1 MKLLICDDDKN
12 CLLSEGKY
20 ITENTQATA
29 ECFLSG
35 KELLKRLSAGTE
47 DIAAVFMDIE
57 LDNSENGIM
66 VAEQISNLYPDIRII
81 FLTAYSLKYCEEIFL
96 AGKNLVPFA
105 LVDKQNL
112 NVNLKRAMDKLY
124 ASLNSDKEKN
134 KLAVTVNAETFF
146 IDPMQ
151 TLYLESNVHTLM
163 IVTADGNRS
172 VRAKLSD
179 VLGGFPPYFVQCHK
193 SFAVNIHHIVSY
205 TAKQIELDSQVTI
218 PVSRKFSQSV
228 REKVIRHECG
238 I

>member
-1 MKLLICDDDKN
+1 MIILICDDDKN
-12 CLLSEGKY
+12 CLANEEKY
-20 ITENTQATA
+20 IRDNTEAVP
-29 ECFLSG
+29 ECFLGG

-112 NVNLKRAMDKLY
+112 DVNLKRAMDKLRT
-124 ASLNSDKEKN
+124 ALDSDKEKSRI
-134 KLAVTVNAETFF
+134 AVTVNSETFF
-146 IDPMQ
+146 VEPMQ
-151 TLYLESNVHTLM
+151 TLYLESNAYTLI
-163 IVTADGNRS
+163 IVTSGENKS
-172 VRAKLSD
+172 VRSKLSD
-179 VLGGFPPYFVQCHK
+179 VLEAFPPYFIQCHK
-193 SFAVNIHHIVSY
+193 SYAVNIHHIVSY
-205 TAKQIELDSQVTI
+205 TTKQIELDSGVII
-218 PVSRKFSQSV
+218 PVSRKFSLSV
-228 REKVIRHECG
+228 REKMLRHECG